1 MRLLTVN
8 FALPNPDIDNQSI
21 FNAAPWFEYPVVV
34 VDPFG
39 VSKAIDDACSGIEF
53 RTGASLPV
61 HDGTTSATEVS
72 LADMLRRRREE
83 AIRHLERGGVIVVL
97 AYPNALHPRVTG
109 FTGCDR
115 YFWLPAP
122 PGLAYRE
129 PFLHGGDGNQVRV
142 EDHFHPAAAV
152 LSLNPKATT
161 FRAYFDESS
170 AAFQEFGH
178 VLARTPGGDAVAA
191 CELRVLGGRVVF
203 LPAFELLG
211 SGQPRFDLAKAMLTL
226 AQKLVDGPATDSP
239 PPWVEE
245 FPLPGFDEAR
255 GRLEEAGA
263 DAESAKA
270 ERDEAARELDELDRY
285 RALLWAEGYPLED
298 AARRSLRLLGF
309 EIEGRTGQPASGTAD
324 GVPLVVEVEGSR
336 GDIGQDGFRR
346 LSRKIE
352 DDLLAT
358 GEGKKGILVV
368 NAHRLES
375 ASDRPK
381 GLTDELVGA
390 AEFQGFAIVPA
401 HQLFQLT
408 AAALA
413 GDADVAALR
422 AALVS
427 TEGLFSVTDLA
438 GEPVQL

>member
-8 FALPNPDIDNQSI
+8 FALPNTDIDNQSI
-21 FNAAPWFEYPVVV
+21 FNAAPWFEYPAVV

-39 VSKAIDDACSGIEF
+39 VSKVIDEACAGTDF

-61 HDGTTSATEVS
+61 RDGTTSAGEVS
-72 LADMLRRRREE
+72 IADALRRRREE
-83 AIRHLERGGVIVVL
+83 AIRHLERGGVIIAL

-129 PFLHGGDGNQVRV
+129 PFLHGGDGNQVEI

-152 LSLNPKATT
+152 LGLNPKATT

-170 AAFQEFGH
+170 DAFREFGH
-178 VLARTPGGDAVAA
+178 VLARTPGGAVAA
-191 CELRVLGGRVVF
+191 CELRILGGRVVF

-211 SGQPRFDLAKAMLTL
+211 TGQPRFDMAKAMLTL
-226 AQKLVDGPATDSP
+226 AQKLVEGPSTDSP
-239 PPWVEE
+239 PAWVEE

-263 DAESAKA
+263 DAEAAKA
-270 ERDEAARELDELDRY
+270 EHDEAARELDELDRY

-298 AARRSLRLLGF
+298 AVRRSLGLLGF
-309 EIEGRTGQPASGTAD
+309 EIEGRPGQPATGAAD
-324 GVPLVVEVEGSR
+324 GVPVVVEVEGAK
-336 GDIGQDGFRR
+336 GDIGHEGFRR

-358 GEGKKGILVV
+358 GEGKKGILAV
-368 NAHRLES
+368 NAHRLEP
-375 ASDRPK
+375 ATDRAK
-381 GLTDELVGA
+381 GLSDEFIAA
-390 AEFQGFAIVPA
+390 AEFQGFAIVPT

-413 GDADVAALR
+413 GEADVASLR
-422 AALVS
+422 NALVS
-427 TEGLFSVTDLA
+427 TEGLFSIADLA
-438 GEPVQL
+438 GDPVDL